1 MMKRKSKV
9 FKVCQT
15 CKPRLTHTNYNNNIN
30 TFMLH
35 KTENYFHRNI
45 GFQSYVG
52 TIFFCFDSCIGTQLS
67 FETHILTNHFHM
79 FVCVMGNIK
88 VTSCISHVKTNH
100 KNIYKDD
107 FHEFI
112 YLSFSIVFLQFVYPP
127 LNPFLVHVTR

>member
-15 CKPRLTHTNYNNNIN
+15 CKPRLTHTNYNNNNN

-35 KTENYFHRNI
+35 KTENYFYRNI

-79 FVCVMGNIK
+79 FVCAMGNIT

-100 KNIYKDD
+100 KTYMKMIFMSPFI
-107 FHEFI
+107 FHFPLYFCNLFI
-112 YLSFSIVFLQFVYPP
+112 HP
-127 LNPFLVHVTR
+127 